1 MDAGLQKDGIL
12 ALDLW
17 VVVIEVLHSSNANTP
32 TTPNNSA
39 NRGRVKELRE
49 TAASTANVRLRREGN
64 TDIVQLSNLDHVA
77 PNANSSQCKA
87 QPYIFEDNEAV
98 IKMIIKGRS
107 PLTRHVSTTHRVAF
121 RMDV

>member
-17 VVVIEVLHSSNANTP
+17 VVVIEVLHSSIAKTP

-49 TAASTANVRLRREGN
+49 TAASTANVRLRRERKQ
-64 TDIVQLSNLDHVA
+64 DIDQLSNLDHVA
-77 PNANSSQCKA
+77 TNTNSS
-87 QPYIFEDNEAV
+87 
-98 IKMIIKGRS
+98 
-107 PLTRHVSTTHRVAF
+107 
-121 RMDV
+121 